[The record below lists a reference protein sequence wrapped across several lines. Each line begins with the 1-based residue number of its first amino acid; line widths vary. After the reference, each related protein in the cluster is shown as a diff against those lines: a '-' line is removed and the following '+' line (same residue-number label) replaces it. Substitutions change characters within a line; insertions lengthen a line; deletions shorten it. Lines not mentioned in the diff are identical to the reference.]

1 MGEQVTL
8 TAADGHELGAY
19 LARPDG
25 EARAGLVVCQ
35 EIFGVNGHIRAV
47 VHGFAAE
54 GYLTVAPAL
63 FDRVERGV
71 ELAYDEAGF
80 TRGRGLRSGLSVETV
95 MLDVAAAVVAAG
107 AAAADYAGPEAE
119 VEVGVGVVGYCWG
132 GSLAWLA
139 ACRLEVAAAVGYY
152 GGQIHEHR
160 NETRRCP
167 VLLHFGGVDA
177 ATPEEQVAEIRALH
191 PEVEIRTYPDA
202 GHGFNCDLRADYHA
216 EAAALAR
223 RRSLAFLARHLG

>member
-1 MGEQVTL
+1 MEEQVKL

-63 FDRVERGV
+63 FDRVERGAD
-71 ELAYDEAGF
+71 LPYNKAGF
-80 TRGRGLRSGLSVETV
+80 TRGRGLKSGTSVETV
-95 MLDVAAAVVAAG
+95 MLDVAAAAEYASGDAG
-107 AAAADYAGPEAE
+107 AGGNAGVNA
-119 VEVGVGVVGYCWG
+119 GVVGYCWG

-139 ACRLEVAAAVGYY
+139 ACRLEVTAAVGYY
-152 GGQIHEHR
+152 GGQIHEYR
-160 NETRRCP
+160 SETPRCP
-167 VLLHFGGVDA
+167 LLLHFGGVDA
-177 ATPEEQVAEIRALH
+177 ATPEEHVAEIRALH

-223 RRSLAFLARHLG
+223 RRSLAFLARHLD